1 MHAFIHTHI
10 LFGIEAYA
18 NTYYTHLQKLHRL
31 NYKLIKILL
40 NKDAESSLTDLYKQ
54 MGALPIVKLH
64 EYQIVLFVKKT
75 LHDKS
80 AVPDIFHDYY
90 RNASSVHRQN
100 TRSS

>member
-1 MHAFIHTHI
+1 
-10 LFGIEAYA
+10 
-18 NTYYTHLQKLHRL
+18 
-31 NYKLIKILL
+31 
-40 NKDAESSLTDLYKQ
+40 

-100 TRSS
+100 TRSSSLNLFVTSVKITLEKDS